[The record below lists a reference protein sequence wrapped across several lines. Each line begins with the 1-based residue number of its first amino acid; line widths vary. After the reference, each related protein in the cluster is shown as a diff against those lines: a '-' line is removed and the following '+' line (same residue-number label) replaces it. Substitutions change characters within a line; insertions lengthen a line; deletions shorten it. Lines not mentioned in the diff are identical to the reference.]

1 MRHQAKTLVEL
12 LKARGLTCATA
23 ESCTGGGVGSA
34 ITSVPG
40 SSAVFYGADFEQVTI
55 YTGLY
60 YFIVASH
67 IRGYDG
73 HARAQCFDQ

>member
-1 MRHQAKTLVEL
+1 MGTFGDDTLY
-12 LKARGLTCATA
+12 LT
-23 ESCTGGGVGSA
+23 
-34 ITSVPG
+34 
-40 SSAVFYGADFEQVTI
+40 SAVFYVADFEQVTI